1 MRWPWKISA
10 NDKHLVISWSGQTLA
25 YVLACGNAVNGYTVL
40 ESAVKRD
47 CAVDLKELA
56 SDLKA
61 FNLDGLE
68 VSVMLR
74 PGQYQLLQIESPT
87 VAPDELRAAAR
98 YQIRDMLDIPID
110 EVRLDLI
117 RVGDGQ
123 QKGAA
128 QLFVVATPMVVIR
141 NVLDLCKAMRW
152 KASVIDIHE
161 MAQRNLQTALAG
173 RNGNTT
179 QAQPALVW
187 VDEFQ
192 AVLTISANGELF
204 NTRRF
209 DFLQG
214 LSAGFWDTDIN
225 AAFVE
230 SHFGFS
236 GSVGDELGYS
246 KTGIPSKINMDVTN
260 QYIGASTPVDNIW
273 SDNQAQRFLMELK
286 RSFDL
291 WERLWPSMPLGAM
304 WLHAGRSSEELATWL
319 SPKLEQKVQLMDVK
333 LLFSDFNVS
342 VDDEALCLPLLGILL
357 RTENR
362 TF

>member
-1 MRWPWKISA
+1 MWI
-10 NDKHLVISWSGQTLA
+10 
-25 YVLACGNAVNGYTVL
+25 
-40 ESAVKRD
+40 
-47 CAVDLKELA
+47 
-56 SDLKA
+56 
-61 FNLDGLE
+61 
-68 VSVMLR
+68 
-74 PGQYQLLQIESPT
+74 
-87 VAPDELRAAAR
+87 
-98 YQIRDMLDIPID
+98 
-110 EVRLDLI
+110 
-117 RVGDGQ
+117 
-123 QKGAA
+123 
-128 QLFVVATPMVVIR
+128 
-141 NVLDLCKAMRW
+141 
-152 KASVIDIHE
+152 
-161 MAQRNLQTALAG
+161 
-173 RNGNTT
+173 
-179 QAQPALVW
+179 
-187 VDEFQ
+187 DEFQ

-260 QYIGASTPVDNIW
+260 QYSGASTPVDNIW